1 MKIYLSGPI
10 TWRKQDET
18 KAKFAQAAKQVEA
31 FGHEPVNPF
40 DNGLSENDTYMRHMA
55 ARIAAMFKCEG
66 IYRLNG
72 WEDDAEARLEDLIAG
87 EVGLEIIDQPQ
98 FK

>member
-10 TWRKQDET
+10 TGLPLEET

-40 DNGLSENDTYMRHMA
+40 DNGLDNSNTWEEHMA
-55 ARIAAMFKCEG
+55 VDIAMLLKCEG
-66 IYRLNG
+66 IYLLKG
-72 WEDDAEARLEDLIAG
+72 WKGSKGARIERNIAD
-87 EVGLEIIDQPQ
+87 ENGLEIINQPEI
-98 FK
+98 